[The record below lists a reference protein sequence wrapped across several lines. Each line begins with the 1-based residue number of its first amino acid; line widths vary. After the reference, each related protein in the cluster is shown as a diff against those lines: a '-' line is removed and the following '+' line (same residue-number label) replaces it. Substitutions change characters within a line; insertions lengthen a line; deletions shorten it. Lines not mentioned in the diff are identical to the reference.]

1 MVEPDRATIL
11 DFKTDKVESEEAFQ
25 ARVDGYRPQLMTYR
39 EVLSRMTG
47 LPTSDIQC
55 RLLFTHRC
63 EVVTL

>member
-1 MVEPDRATIL
+1 
-11 DFKTDKVESEEAFQ
+11 VESDEAFR
-25 ARVDGYRPQLMTYR
+25 ARVEGYRPQLMTYR

-47 LPTSDIQC
+47 LPASAIHC